1 MHDDTYYFNII
12 RHNIKRIRKTKNITK
27 EELAQRI
34 GVTTKYIEILE
45 NEDMPSDFTVAIVG
59 KIADALQVD
68 ISELFKEPE
77 KK

>member
-12 RHNIKRIRKTKNITK
+12 RHNIKRIRKTKNITE
-27 EELAQRI
+27 EELAKRI

-45 NEDMPSDFTVAIVG
+45 NEDMPSDFNVAIVG